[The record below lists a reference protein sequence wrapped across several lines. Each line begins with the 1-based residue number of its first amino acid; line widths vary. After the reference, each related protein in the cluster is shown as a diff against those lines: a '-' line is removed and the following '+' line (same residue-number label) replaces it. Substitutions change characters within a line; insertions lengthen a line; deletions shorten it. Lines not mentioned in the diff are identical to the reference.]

1 MLHLD
6 HVVLAVG
13 DLDVAAE
20 RLLREHGLASVPGG
34 RHQRWRPAN
43 RIVPLGESY
52 IELIAVVDDAAARGS
67 SFGASLARAAA
78 DGDRW
83 FTWAV
88 RDDQIEATA
97 QRLGLVVE
105 AGERIRPDGTLI
117 RWRNAGIE
125 VVGRAPALPF
135 FIAWDVPEGL
145 LPGRTPVEHPSGAQ
159 WIARLD
165 LAGDEATLARWT
177 DGAHHLPVR
186 VLPGSDGLRAVVIG
200 TAGDDMLL

>member
-20 RLLREHGLASVPGG
+20 RLLRAQGLASVPGG
-34 RHQRWRPAN
+34 RHQRWGTAN

-52 IELIAVVDDAAARGS
+52 IELIAVVDDGAARGS
-67 SFGASLARAAA
+67 SFGASVARAVA

-88 RDDQIEATA
+88 RDDRIEATA

-105 AGERIRPDGTLI
+105 AGERIRPDGTVI

-125 VVGRAPALPF
+125 DPSRAPALPF
-135 FIAWDVPEGL
+135 FIAWDMPEGL
-145 LPGRTPVEHPSGAQ
+145 LPGRTPVEHSSGATG
-159 WIARLD
+159 IARLE
-165 LAGDEATLARWT
+165 LAGDAASLARWT
-177 DGAHHLPVR
+177 DGADLPVR
-186 VLPGSDGLRAVVIG
+186 IFAGSDGLRAVVVR
-200 TAGDDMLL
+200 TAGGDVLV